1 MDREVFPENRTE
13 RYKLKNSL
21 HLQKRNFCHYGPS
34 RWYIMLC
41 YLCIFSPF
49 LLFLNENFI
58 VAILFFFHHCILLA
72 LLHVLSLNCVRLFV
86 TTWTAALQATALCPW
101 DFSRQNYCN
110 GLPFPAPGSSWPRD
124 QTHISCICI
133 GRWILYHWATWEA
146 HIACLWVTIF
156 S

>member
-1 MDREVFPENRTE
+1 MDMEVFPENRTE

-86 TTWTAALQATALCPW
+86 TTWTVALQATALCPW

-110 GLPFPAPGSSWPRD
+110 GLPFPAPGDLPDPGIKPASPASALAGGFFIIEPPG
-124 QTHISCICI
+124 TP
-133 GRWILYHWATWEA
+133 ILLVCE
-146 HIACLWVTIF
+146 
-156 S
+156 

>member
-1 MDREVFPENRTE
+1 MDMEVFPENRTE

-110 GLPFPAPGSSWPRD
+110 GLPFPAPGDLPDPGIKPASPASALAGGFFIIEPP
-124 QTHISCICI
+124 
-133 GRWILYHWATWEA
+133 GKPILLVCE
-146 HIACLWVTIF
+146 
-156 S
+156 